1 MRGAAPSGG
10 RGREA
15 PPRDGRTTRRLSL
28 VSAAA
33 PDAAHLYG
41 MQRLVCPRL
50 LMALPVGAAAAT
62 DKPIFFD
69 AAADEDDCGGA
80 TSESDVDVE
89 RAGDDDHD
97 ADDEDAM
104 DLSRRGLSDDDDGAA
119 PRSAP
124 TASGGGSSSGRLAFS
139 VENILDPTKFT
150 GRALCWKP
158 LGAPDDDLSGSDLG
172 AYLSSLCQKLL
183 RFYVA
188 AN

>member
-1 MRGAAPSGG
+1 MRGTAPSGG

-62 DKPIFFD
+62 EKPIFFA
-69 AAADEDDCGGA
+69 AAADDDDCGGA

-89 RAGDDDHD
+89 RAADDEHD

-104 DLSRRGLSDDDDGAA
+104 DLSRRGLSDDDDAA
-119 PRSAP
+119 AATGCPRPAP
-124 TASGGGSSSGRLAFS
+124 TASGGGCSSGRLAFS

-172 AYLSSLCQKLL
+172 AYLSS
-183 RFYVA
+183 FV
-188 AN
+188 